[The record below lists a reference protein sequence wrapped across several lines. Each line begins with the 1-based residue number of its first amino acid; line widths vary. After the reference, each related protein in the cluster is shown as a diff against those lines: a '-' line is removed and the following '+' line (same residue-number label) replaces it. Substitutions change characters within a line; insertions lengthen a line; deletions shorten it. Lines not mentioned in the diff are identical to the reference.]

1 MARAKDAA
9 DPAAT
14 QAVWCEEHRRRECTR
29 QSKNN
34 PTTTANR
41 PRKVRGGRCHQAAIK
56 GMSACRMHIGVPAD
70 EAKAVGIARLE
81 AATVFGDLAENADPG
96 DVLLWSVTVS
106 YLRAR
111 WYGERIAAH
120 LATDNASV
128 LDEAVIGLVDRE
140 AQERERSLRA
150 SKAALD
156 AGIAERQVRIAE
168 AMAAQLLDVIRL
180 IVTDLGHDMNAAK
193 VRRIVQ
199 TRLQAVG

>member
-1 MARAKDAA
+1 MARKATDEAPA
-9 DPAAT
+9 DRP
-14 QAVWCEEHRRRECTR
+14 VWCEEHGRNECSR

-34 PTTTANR
+34 PTTTAGR
-41 PRKVRGGRCHQAAIK
+41 PRKVRGGRCHQRAIK
-56 GMSACRMHIGVPAD
+56 GMSACRMHVGMPAD
-70 EAKAVGIARLE
+70 EAKAIGEAKLA
-81 AATVFGDLAENADPG
+81 AATVFGDFAENADPG
-96 DVLLWSVTVS
+96 DVLLWSVTVA

-120 LATDNASV
+120 LAAENATV
-128 LDEAVIGLVDRE
+128 LDDAITGLVDRE
-140 AQERERSLRA
+140 AAERERALRA

-180 IVTDLGHDMNAAK
+180 IVTDLGHDMTTPK

-199 TRLQAVG
+199 TRLRAVG